1 MDLGLAERHTIT
13 HEVQVNLHMLRSLVL
28 NRVGGHIHGTHILS
42 QIHNGSSRWWMMEF
56 LQELAKP
63 TRLGYVVCNNAIFSL
78 RTRAGDRRLSLGR
91 LGDQIVT
98 NDAFDELKMGCA
110 RVMHE

>member
-1 MDLGLAERHTIT
+1 
-13 HEVQVNLHMLRSLVL
+13 
-28 NRVGGHIHGTHILS
+28 
-42 QIHNGSSRWWMMEF
+42 MMEF

-78 RTRAGDRRLSLGR
+78 RTRAGDRRLSPGR
-91 LGDQIVT
+91 PGDQIVT

-110 RVMHE
+110 RVMHEQTYLFYRVGEVWASEGEVLKGDTLQTYL